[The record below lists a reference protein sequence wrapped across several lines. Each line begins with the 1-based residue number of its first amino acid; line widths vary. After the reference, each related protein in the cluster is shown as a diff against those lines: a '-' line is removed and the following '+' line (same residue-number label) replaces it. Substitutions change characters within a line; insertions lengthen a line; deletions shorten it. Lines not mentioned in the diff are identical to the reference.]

1 MCLTALGLAA
11 VTSVSAQA
19 PDIDWSGLAFLD
31 YQYFI
36 ADANPEVE
44 GTNSFEYRRIYL
56 TATTDLSPEFR
67 ARVRLEAQ
75 GRATTQQGRPVPSVK
90 DAWVRWEYAE
100 SGHRATLGVQP
111 PPLFQISERAWGYR
125 SLERTLIDRTRL
137 RNSRDTGFR
146 LDGPIVG
153 DLEYSAMIGNGS
165 GARPEAVGDR
175 GKDYY
180 VQLAYRPGE
189 IFRASLGG
197 DYRERNPDDLDGE
210 TSATVS
216 GFVGAVTE
224 GGRLGVEAFYVHN
237 EFGGDVLPDQDGVG
251 VSVFAVANLTDQTSV
266 IARYDYA
273 DDDVGVTG
281 VDEHY
286 VLAAFAYRPIP
297 RVSLMPNVIV
307 TMPDGADATVLGR
320 VTADVRF

>member
-1 MCLTALGLAA
+1 MAL
-11 VTSVSAQA
+11 TSVSAQT

-36 ADANPEVE
+36 ADDDPEVE

-56 TATTDLSPEFR
+56 TATTDLSPDFR

-90 DAWVRWEYAE
+90 DAWVRWEYAA
-100 SGHRATLGVQP
+100 SGHSATLGVQP
-111 PPLFQISERAWGYR
+111 PPLFQVSERAWGYR

-146 LDGPIVG
+146 LDGPVAG
-153 DLEYSAMIGNGS
+153 DLRYAAMIGNGS
-165 GARPEAVGDR
+165 GARPEPSGDR

-180 VQLAYRPGE
+180 VQLTYTPGVL
-189 IFRASLGG
+189 RASLGA
-197 DYRERNPDDLDGE
+197 DYRERNPDEIDGE

-237 EFGGDVLPDQDGVG
+237 EFGDVVLPDQDGFG
-251 VSVFAVANLTDQTSV
+251 VSVFAVGNLTEQSSV

-273 DDDVGVTG
+273 DDDVGTTG

-307 TMPDGADATVLGR
+307 LMPDGADATVLGR
-320 VTADVRF
+320 ATVDVRF